1 MADRNEFIDSCESVT
16 EIINKNSVST
26 VHGITRHE
34 VRKIMKDLGFKFKKV
49 KHIAMTA
56 NSERSIVLR

>member
-16 EIINKNSVST
+16 EIVNQNST
-26 VHGITRHE
+26 RGIARHE

-56 NSERSIVLR
+56 NSERSMVLR